1 MTDTSELIK
10 AYEEIIKYIKE
21 LNELKDKVGDE

>member
-10 AYEEIIKYIKE
+10 AYEEIMKYIKE
-21 LNELKDKVGDE
+21 LKELKDKVGDV

>member
-10 AYEEIIKYIKE
+10 AYEEIMKYIKE

>member
-10 AYEEIIKYIKE
+10 AYEEIMKYIEE
-21 LNELKDKVGDE
+21 LKELKDKVGDV

>member
-10 AYEEIIKYIKE
+10 TYEEIIKYIKE

>member
-21 LNELKDKVGDE
+21 LKELKDKVGDV

>member
-10 AYEEIIKYIKE
+10 AYEEILKYIKE

>member
-1 MTDTSELIK
+1 MSDTSELIK